1 MNRARNVSS
10 RRLGVV
16 VFAIIFVI
24 FGVLFNKGVIDTWLM
39 SGSTIKVHFAGD
51 YKLRP
56 NLSVV
61 KVGYVPVGKV
71 TEVQRESDGSA
82 LVTLKVKDSALDVL
96 GSAPSAAIRSTTIL
110 GGSYFVDLAKG
121 GDPGRFSGEIPEA
134 RTSLPVE
141 LDAVTQA
148 FQPDA
153 LKAMQGTIATLNGSL
168 GARGANA
175 LQRLMDVAPGT
186 LIPAAGAFQAAQGNR
201 PTQDWQTLVPNL
213 ENLARDTS
221 AQNGQLARILVNLQR
236 TSDALGG
243 GSAALANTVGQLP
256 QAEQNADS
264 GLQALNTTLDT
275 LTATSAQLRPTA
287 RQLRSTLDD
296 LNPVLAKA
304 VPVVTDLR
312 QVSRDLLP
320 SVTNLRPA
328 ASGLTAVAND
338 VRGPVIQRVNGPVLT
353 WLNSGY
359 RGTGPYSQT
368 STDLPMYKEI
378 GSTAADVARASS
390 MVDGNGHT
398 IAFQPGLGPG
408 SVGGLPISIQQ
419 YFNLANSWLV
429 TGPSNLSTTTGVSS
443 TLNGLLA
450 SILGKA

>member
-1 MNRARNVSS
+1 MSRVRLRS
-10 RRLGVV
+10 RRLGVM
-16 VFAIIFVI
+16 VFVVI
-24 FGVLFNKGVIDTWLM
+24 FGIFGLLFNKDIIDTWLM

-51 YKLRP
+51 YRLRP

-71 TEVQRESDGSA
+71 TDVERQPDGSA

-96 GSAPSAAIRSTTIL
+96 GSAPSAAIRPTTIL
-110 GGSYFVDLAKG
+110 GGSYFVALAKG
-121 GDPGRFSGEIPEA
+121 GDPGRFRGEIPQT
-134 RTSLPVE
+134 RTTLPVE
-141 LDAVTQA
+141 LDAVTQSL
-148 FQPDA
+148 QPDA
-153 LKAMQGTIATLNGSL
+153 LKAMQGSVAKLDDSL
-168 GARGANA
+168 GAQGASA
-175 LQRLMDVAPGT
+175 LQRLMDAAPGT
-186 LIPAAGAFQAAQGNR
+186 LVPAAGAFAAAQGNR
-201 PTQDWQTLVPNL
+201 PTHDWQTLVPTL

-221 AQNGQLARILVNLQR
+221 AQDGQLARIVVNLQR

-243 GSAALANTVGQLP
+243 GSAALANAVGQLP
-256 QAEQNADS
+256 QAERNADS
-264 GLQALNTTLDT
+264 GLQALNTILDT
-275 LTATSAQLRPTA
+275 LTSTSAQLRPTA

-320 SVTNLRPA
+320 SITNLRPA
-328 ASGLTAVAND
+328 VTGLTAVAND

-353 WLNSGY
+353 WLNSPYHGS
-359 RGTGPYSQT
+359 GPYSQT
-368 STDLPMYKEI
+368 STNLPIYQEI
-378 GSTAADVARASS
+378 GYTAADVSRASA

-429 TGPSNLSTTTGVSS
+429 GAKPGTPATPVGAG

-450 SILGKA
+450 SLLGKA